1 MVDEDD
7 FYPRIG
13 QVYTVCN
20 ECRDAA
26 LAEIERIRPDVVIT
40 GSAATYDFTEAQWV
54 EGSARVFS
62 RLSTVAET
70 VIVIPG
76 TPRLPF
82 DGPGCVA
89 RNISPEG
96 QIARDACRATER
108 QAHVAQVTRDL
119 RQSAERFSNVHL
131 LDLNDLVCPDGI
143 CNAVAEDGWLVFR
156 DSQHLTDRF
165 VRGRIPMI
173 QDKLGAAVRAGRS
186 LEGVSP

>member
-1 MVDEDD
+1 
-7 FYPRIG
+7 
-13 QVYTVCN
+13 
-20 ECRDAA
+20 
-26 LAEIERIRPDVVIT
+26 VVIT
-40 GSAATYDFTEAQWV
+40 GSAATYDFTDVQWV

-62 RLSTVAET
+62 RLGKAADT

-76 TPRLPF
+76 TPSLPF

-96 QIARDACRATER
+96 QIGRAACQATDR
-108 QAHVAQVTRDL
+108 QQPVSRVVRGL
-119 RQSAERFSNVHL
+119 WQSAERFSNVHL

-143 CNAVAEDGWLVFR
+143 CNTVTEDGLLVFR

-173 QDKLGAAVRAGRS
+173 QEKLGAAVQTGRIFD
-186 LEGVSP
+186 EVSQ